1 MRLHRA
7 HRDLYKFGAKL
18 KCLLVGRKTIPW
30 LLDTPENLKLHGY
43 PKIADILLEEISKDN
58 IEG

>member
-1 MRLHRA
+1 MSTRWTEN
-7 HRDLYKFGAKL
+7 D
-18 KCLLVGRKTIPW
+18 IPW

-43 PKIADILLEEISKDN
+43 PKITDILLEEISKDN

>member
-1 MRLHRA
+1 
-7 HRDLYKFGAKL
+7 
-18 KCLLVGRKTIPW
+18 LLVAA
-30 LLDTPENLKLHGY
+30 ENLKLHGY

>member
-1 MRLHRA
+1 
-7 HRDLYKFGAKL
+7 
-18 KCLLVGRKTIPW
+18 

>member
-1 MRLHRA
+1 MSTRWTEN
-7 HRDLYKFGAKL
+7 D
-18 KCLLVGRKTIPW
+18 IPW
-30 LLDTPENLKLHGY
+30 LFDTAENLKIDGY